1 MPALQWSED
10 FVLDLAP
17 MDATHQEFVEL
28 LATVEDASDGAV
40 MHAWQQLVEH
50 TEDHFNR
57 EDRWMV
63 DTRFS
68 SSNCHTMQ
76 HRIVLQ
82 VMQQG
87 LERGLEGDLAMV
99 RQMAKE
105 LAVWF
110 PQHAQA
116 MDAALAAHLHRVG
129 YDPVTG
135 AIHTPQALPRNEIHG
150 CAGDSCSDAKA
161 PAETAEASA

>member
-1 MPALQWSED
+1 MPALEWSQD
-10 FVLDLAP
+10 FVLDLP
-17 MDATHQEFVEL
+17 QMDSTHQEFVEL
-28 LATVEDASDGAV
+28 LAAVEAATDTALLP
-40 MHAWQQLVEH
+40 AWQQLVIH
-50 TEDHFNR
+50 TDDHFSR

-63 DTRFS
+63 ETRFS

-76 HRIVLQ
+76 HKVVLQ
-82 VMQQG
+82 IMQQG
-87 LERGLEGDLAMV
+87 SVQCQAGDLAMV

-116 MDAALAAHLHRVG
+116 MDAALATHLKRVG

-135 AIHTPQALPRNEIHG
+135 IVHAPDALPHAEIHG
-150 CAGDSCSDAKA
+150 CAGDSCTDTRSS
-161 PAETAEASA
+161 AEVASAA